1 MASVLLT
8 VPKWPI
14 QITWKKVNLL
24 LSWIRLNILYSPNV
38 SKRFPTDL
46 KSILKDW
53 KKKKII
59 CNQCKADSTIS
70 FFGGYLCTFD
80 WSVMSSLIH
89 SWTRKEWTSY
99 QLQICTF
106 KNYWQKPEQFSNV
119 RCKNVHYH
127 FCHSSDNN
135 LHCFFPQPELKTQ
148 EIKFH
153 KT

>member
-1 MASVLLT
+1 MNQLFSSI
-8 VPKWPI
+8 W
-14 QITWKKVNLL
+14 
-24 LSWIRLNILYSPNV
+24 LNILYFPI
-38 SKRFPTDL
+38 RFPISL
-46 KSILKDW
+46 KLIFKDW
-53 KKKKII
+53 KKKTI
-59 CNQCKADSTIS
+59 CNQCKSDSTIS

-127 FCHSSDNN
+127 FCHSSDND
-135 LHCFFPQPELKTQ
+135 LQCYFPQPELKTQ

-153 KT
+153 KTKKIKTIVTLKHVETNKLF